1 MIGWIIAAGVIFA
14 LAALK
19 YFWEDVAQWLN
30 NTAADAV
37 ERVLG
42 YNAKKFM
49 QKAVSRVTRIMNKLD
64 NVTTIFA
71 KRDTKSTLLDK
82 VTIKTSAPTYEQ
94 DQDVLKE
101 LEKRKELVND
111 FTYMG

>member
-1 MIGWIIAAGVIFA
+1 MVGWVIAAGIVFGIV
-14 LAALK
+14 ALK
-19 YFWEDVAQWLN
+19 YFWEDIAQWLN

-42 YNAKKFM
+42 YDAKKFM
-49 QKAVSRVTRIMNKLD
+49 RKAVSRVTRVMNKLD
-64 NVTTIFA
+64 NITTIFA
-71 KRDTKSTLLDK
+71 KRNAKSTMLDK
-82 VTIKTSAPTYEQ
+82 VTITVSAPAYEQ

-101 LEKRKELVND
+101 LERKRELTND